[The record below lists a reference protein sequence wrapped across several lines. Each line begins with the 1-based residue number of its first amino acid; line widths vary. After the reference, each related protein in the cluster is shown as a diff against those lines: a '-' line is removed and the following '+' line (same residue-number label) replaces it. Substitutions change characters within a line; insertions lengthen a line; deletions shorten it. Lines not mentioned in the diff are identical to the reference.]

1 MEVRSWPP
9 AKIVVWRSAVHDVGS
24 GANGSVG
31 LLAAFV
37 IATTN
42 SFKQS
47 TVWACFMFRINFG
60 VALLSVFLHGRH
72 LVGDVGVDFTYGFI
86 DSRTH
91 TVELFAALLQ
101 ALLFAYGMVFYVK
114 EREPSEEDNTSLRLR
129 KKI

>member
-1 MEVRSWPP
+1 MHVPYPNIKSL
-9 AKIVVWRSAVHDVGS
+9 H
-24 GANGSVG
+24 GAG